1 MVRRPG
7 VLMLASLLL
16 VAANLRTSIT
26 SVGSVLGQV
35 GADTGLGG
43 AELGLLGS
51 LPLFA
56 FAAVS
61 PLVGWMS
68 RRLGQE
74 RALLLA
80 LLVLAAATVL
90 RSVPGG
96 NGLLWIGTVLIG
108 AAIAVGNVL
117 VPALVKQH
125 FPGRIAVVTGA
136 YSASLSAFAALASGV
151 AVPIASLAGWRV
163 AIGCWAV
170 LTLIGALIWAP
181 RALRSPTVAAEA
193 RPAGSMWRSPTAWQ
207 VAVFM
212 GAQSTTFYVLITWLP
227 TVEAALGVSAL
238 AAGWHLFLLQVVG
251 TLAGFA
257 VPVFMHGRADLRAV
271 AGAVS
276 ALMAAAMLGLVLA
289 PTLVLVWIVVAGAAS
304 GSGLVVALTLMAQR
318 ARTADD
324 AAALSGMVQGVGY
337 LVAALGPILAGV
349 LLDAT
354 GAWQWIVAVV
364 LTAAVVQ
371 GAAALLAGR
380 DRYAR

>member
-1 MVRRPG
+1 MVRRSG
-7 VLMLASLLL
+7 VLLLVSLLI

-35 GADTGLGG
+35 GADTGLGA
-43 AELGLLGS
+43 AELGVLGS

-56 FAAVS
+56 FAVVS

-90 RSVPGG
+90 RSVPGW

-170 LTLIGALIWAP
+170 LTLVGALIWAP
-181 RALRSPTVAAEA
+181 RALRSRTVAAEA

-271 AGAVS
+271 AGGVS
-276 ALMAAAMLGLVLA
+276 ALMAIAMLGLVLA

-364 LTAAVVQ
+364 LAAAVVQ